1 MEQSALEKPIKPRE
15 AFSPSNFDA
24 TNGVA
29 QEWNLHSAG
38 NLNPWGW
45 IHDTFGARPDSCYDR
60 K

>member
-24 TNGVA
+24 TNGAA
-29 QEWNLHSAG
+29 QEWNLNSTGYLTNTWVTNG
-38 NLNPWGW
+38 N
-45 IHDTFGARPDSCYDR
+45 GARPDSYYDR